1 MGYNIKIRGE
11 KQMSNGILELDVHEL
26 NRFQA
31 KTYIDSQLKQAKK
44 DVYVIRIIHGYHSGT
59 ALRDMIRK
67 EYRGNS
73 KVKRIEL
80 SMNPGIT
87 DLVLRELF

>member
-1 MGYNIKIRGE
+1 MP
-11 KQMSNGILELDVHEL
+11 NGILEIDVHEL
-26 NRFQA
+26 NKFQA
-31 KTYIDSQLKQAKK
+31 KTYIDSRLKQAAN
-44 DVYVIRIIHGYHSGT
+44 DIYVIRVIHGYRNGT

-67 EYRGNS
+67 EYRKNP

>member
-1 MGYNIKIRGE
+1 MFEKGVKLMGV
-11 KQMSNGILELDVHEL
+11 GILELDVHEM

-31 KTYIDSQLKQAKK
+31 KAYIDSRLKQAKN
-44 DVYVIRIIHGYHSGT
+44 DIYLIRIIHGYNRGT
-59 ALRDMIRK
+59 ALREMIRK
-67 EYRGNS
+67 EYKRNP

>member
-1 MGYNIKIRGE
+1 MRKGE
-11 KQMSNGILELDVHEL
+11 NPMQNGIIELDVHQM
-26 NRFQA
+26 NKFQA
-31 KTYIDSQLKQAKK
+31 KTYIDSRLKQAQN

-67 EYRGNS
+67 EYRNNP
-73 KVKRIEL
+73 KIKRVEL
-80 SMNPGIT
+80 SLNPGIT

>member
-1 MGYNIKIRGE
+1 M
-11 KQMSNGILELDVHEL
+11 QNGIIELDVHEL
-26 NRFQA
+26 NCFQA
-31 KTYIDSQLKQAKK
+31 KTYIDSRLKQATSE
-44 DVYVIRIIHGYHSGT
+44 VYIIRVIHGYHGGT

-67 EYRGNS
+67 EYRKNP
-73 KVKRIEL
+73 KIKRVEL